1 MKRVPCAPHEDL
13 REQRG
18 RQSKLTSLPRKGTV
32 SVITLDDVVALVRR
46 ELRRKLP
53 EDFELT
59 GETQLEDVGLSSLQ
73 VAEIVFTLEEEHEVE
88 FDTSRAADVK
98 TLADVVAVANE
109 AIAAQASVHTAAVE
123 ASAVLDQQAS

>member
-1 MKRVPCAPHEDL
+1 M
-13 REQRG
+13 
-18 RQSKLTSLPRKGTV
+18 
-32 SVITLDDVVALVRR
+32 ITLDDVVALVRR

-59 GETQLEDVGLSSLQ
+59 GETRLEDVGLSSLQ

-109 AIAAQASVHTAAVE
+109 AIAAQAGVHTQTVE
-123 ASAVLDQQAS
+123 AAAAVLDQQAS